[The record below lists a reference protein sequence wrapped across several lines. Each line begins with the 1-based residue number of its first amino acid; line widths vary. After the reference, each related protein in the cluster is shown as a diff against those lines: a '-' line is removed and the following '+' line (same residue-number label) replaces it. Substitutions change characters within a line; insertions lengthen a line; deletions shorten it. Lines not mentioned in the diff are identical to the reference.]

1 MKKILIAIMCVLM
14 FSTISVAGPKEIVLY
29 HDESYPPYS
38 YKDDDGKP
46 VGIYVELL
54 KIVDERLEDYVFI
67 FEPVPWKRALN
78 YMETGEGFAMFPPYF
93 RPEERPWLDYSIFL
107 MEEGIA
113 AVIDRNNSSLPVKNW
128 PEEFKDKVVGINSGF
143 SFPIVDEFKD
153 KVFKVD
159 SSPSNLVALRKL
171 REKRIDVYVN
181 DSLAIAA
188 TIQEMKLKNE
198 ATPDIHIAFTLS
210 KEMAF
215 LAVSHNHKNDF
226 KDDFVKQVNSVL
238 NEMRMKNEIEE
249 VVTNFL
255 LRIR

>member
-1 MKKILIAIMCVLM
+1 
-14 FSTISVAGPKEIVLY
+14 
-29 HDESYPPYS
+29 
-38 YKDDDGKP
+38 
-46 VGIYVELL
+46 
-54 KIVDERLEDYVFI
+54 
-67 FEPVPWKRALN
+67 
-78 YMETGEGFAMFPPYF
+78 
-93 RPEERPWLDYSIFL
+93 
-107 MEEGIA
+107 MEEGIV
-113 AVIDRNNSSLPVKNW
+113 AVIDRNSSSLPAKNW
-128 PEEFKDKVVGINSGF
+128 PEEFRDRVVGINSGF

-181 DSLAIAA
+181 DSLAIAS

-198 ATPDIHIAFTLS
+198 ATPDVHIAFTLS

-215 LAVSHNHKNDF
+215 LVVFHNHKNDF

-238 NEMRMKNEIEE
+238 NDMRMKNEIEE
-249 VVTNFL
+249 VATNFL